1 VKAATLTWLALGIAL
16 VAPPSRGLAQDS
28 GADSGAD
35 PGAEMG
41 AAGGPSDAES
51 TSAGVASESETSSGV
66 STEHHATHT
75 TSATTTRSGA
85 APTAHHDASTDPVVD
100 PVTQPTTGAHGT
112 TATGAA
118 PAAAA
123 EEEEEDEGD
132 GRDLDFLWIEVQ
144 GGVSN
149 VNLVQF
155 QNQNFAD
162 VAMGA
167 EVFNEVYGTG
177 PAVGVGVG
185 FRIWW
190 LAVGARASF
199 AGYEGFQIGTVG
211 GELTLRLPVPI
222 IEPWVRVGFGY
233 GWQGDANYRTG
244 TARETTTYGWAFQA
258 GLGLDIY
265 LVNWLTIG
273 AGFGLDVLNMTRQ
286 RDPTAMCMGVTDVCP
301 SMNGDA
307 LGLQLKGL
315 LTVGLRF

>member
-1 VKAATLTWLALGIAL
+1 MSAAHTLRLVTLTFALTAPS
-16 VAPPSRGLAQDS
+16 VALAQD
-28 GADSGAD
+28 
-35 PGAEMG
+35 
-41 AAGGPSDAES
+41 AGSSTSDAETADPS
-51 TSAGVASESETSSGV
+51 TAGTTGTAGTESTGVA
-66 STEHHATHT
+66 TEHHAAHTSSSTATH
-75 TSATTTRSGA
+75 SGA
-85 APTAHHDASTDPVVD
+85 APTAHHDTSTDPVID
-100 PVTQPTTGAHGT
+100 PVTQPTTGA
-112 TATGAA
+112 GAA
-118 PAAAA
+118 PARPV
-123 EEEEEDEGD
+123 EEEEEEEGD
-132 GRDLDFLWIEVQ
+132 GRDLDFIWFEVQ
-144 GGVSN
+144 GGISN

-177 PAVGVGVG
+177 PAIAAAVG

-233 GWQGDANYRTG
+233 GWQGDANYQTG

-286 RDPTAMCMGVTDVCP
+286 RDPSVMCMGVTDVCP

-315 LTVGLRF
+315 ATIGLRF